1 MPEIAWKILPTE
13 NCSWSCQLSSCV
25 SHCCGV
31 YWVTCSNLRKK
42 NLDLYF
48 QIRLKNI
55 HNSTHIFSNI
65 KWPFSVEFRR
75 ISDIS
80 GTRNRISG
88 YTCEVKWKLYSLT
101 WLFSSFFQSN
111 FWHIWRFFK
120 NFALPLQYAKYFGKN
135 STTNSCLYSFLQGK
149 HIQNPKIKF
158 WVTPRSHTKK
168 RIATDFGFV

>member
-1 MPEIAWKILPTE
+1 MPIIFLCFPLLWGLLSYLLQSEKKK
-13 NCSWSCQLSSCV
+13 SWFIFPDQTQKHSQFN
-25 SHCCGV
+25 
-31 YWVTCSNLRKK
+31 T
-42 NLDLYF
+42 
-48 QIRLKNI
+48 I
-55 HNSTHIFSNI
+55 HIWGGHIFSNI